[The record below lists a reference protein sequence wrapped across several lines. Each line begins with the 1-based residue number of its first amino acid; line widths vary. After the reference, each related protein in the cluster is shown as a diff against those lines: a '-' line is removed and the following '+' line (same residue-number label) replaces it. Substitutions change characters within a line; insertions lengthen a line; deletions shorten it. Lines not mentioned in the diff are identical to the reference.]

1 MPTRRPFARR
11 CRRVRGGAFGQERTR
26 MSAPGS
32 NEPPRAP
39 APRDAIALAF
49 DEIGGV
55 AALASWVEAS
65 DDNRKIFYATIYP
78 KILSLDFGGEP
89 AAAAIDEVRWTI
101 VRP

>member
-1 MPTRRPFARR
+1 MP
-11 CRRVRGGAFGQERTR
+11 
-26 MSAPGS
+26 APGS
-32 NEPPRAP
+32 NTLPPAGFGKPASGKPTP

-55 AALASWVEAS
+55 SALAEWVAAS

-78 KILSLDFGGEP
+78 KILALDFGGGLDSEP
-89 AAAAIDEVRWTI
+89 IDEVRWTI